1 MGLKED
7 GVPWKVPMLKEG
19 GRVFTVWD
27 ATCWGVNAGRV
38 PGAQLVPL
46 T

>member
-7 GVPWKVPMLKEG
+7 EVPWKVPMLKEG

-27 ATCWGVNAGRV
+27 ATCCKRARSGR
-38 PGAQLVPL
+38 GRGEMRLF
-46 T
+46 